1 MFVQNRVVAPFVA
14 GDEVVVAWSPE
25 HGVVLE
31 A

>member
-1 MFVQNRVVAPFVA
+1 VVAPFVA